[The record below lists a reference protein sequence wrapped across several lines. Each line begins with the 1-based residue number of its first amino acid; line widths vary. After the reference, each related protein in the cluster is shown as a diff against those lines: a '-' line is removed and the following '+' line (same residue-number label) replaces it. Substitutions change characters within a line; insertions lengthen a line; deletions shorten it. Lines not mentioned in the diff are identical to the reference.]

1 MTTATVSARD
11 VIAKLDP
18 AEIWGY
24 FAELSAIP
32 RPSKREERVRDW
44 VLSIGARHG
53 WKSRTDAVGNVVFDV
68 PATPGCERAASVA
81 LQSHLDM
88 VCEKNADVEFDFDRD
103 PLRLRVD
110 GDDLRATGTTLGA
123 DNGIGVCAALA
134 AASAA
139 GVRHGPL
146 ELLFTIDEETGLT
159 GASAIS
165 PEIVKSRRMINLDS
179 EEDDTLYIGCAGG
192 RTTTLSTS
200 LDLSAASADEA
211 PLCVRVTGLRGGHS
225 GGDIHECRGNANK
238 LLARTL
244 ARFAGPFRLASIE
257 GGNKHNAIPREAKA
271 DVLVPRDRV
280 AECRKASDAA
290 LVEFRRVLAGID
302 DGVQV
307 SVTDGPAGLYAAD
320 PGASRRLVD
329 LVNGLPD
336 GVLGVS
342 RVIKGLVESSN
353 NVAVIS
359 WEHLGASKA
368 DVRIVAS
375 SRSSSG
381 PHLTAVL
388 EQVAGVARL
397 AGWKAAHSDG
407 YPGWAPNPDS
417 KLLEVCSK
425 AYQRLFGEPPHVT
438 AIHAGLEC
446 GVIGERIGGMDMIS
460 FGPTIRGAHSP
471 DERVSIPSV
480 QKFWRLLKAVLA
492 DLAA

>member
-1 MTTATVSARD
+1 MTTAVVAARD
-11 VIAKLDP
+11 VLARLDP

-32 RPSKREERVRDW
+32 RPSKREERVREW
-44 VLSIGARHG
+44 VLAIGARHG
-53 WKSRTDAVGNVVFDV
+53 WTHRTDAVGNVVFDV
-68 PATPGCERAASVA
+68 PATPGRERAASVA

-88 VCEKNADVEFDFDRD
+88 VCEKNADVVFDFDHD

-110 GDDLRATGTTLGA
+110 GDEVRATGTTLGA

-134 AASAA
+134 AASAK
-139 GVRHGPL
+139 GVKHGPL

-165 PEIVKSRRMINLDS
+165 PELVKSRRMINLDS

-192 RTTTLSTS
+192 RTTTLSTT
-200 LDLSAASADEA
+200 LELSPAAADEA
-211 PLCVRVTGLRGGHS
+211 AVRIQVTGLRGGHS

-244 ARFAGPFRLASIE
+244 ARFDGSFRLASMD

-271 DVLVPRDRV
+271 DVLVSRGRV
-280 AECRKASDAA
+280 DELRKAADAA
-290 LVEFRRVLAGID
+290 LAEFRRVLAGID

-307 SVTDGPAGLYAAD
+307 SVDNGPSGLRGAD
-320 PGASRRLVD
+320 AEASRRLVD
-329 LVNGLPD
+329 LVNALPD
-336 GVLGVS
+336 GVLGIS
-342 RVIKGLVESSN
+342 RVIQGLVESSN

-359 WEHLGASKA
+359 WEDTGDAKA
-368 DVRIVAS
+368 GVRIVAS

-397 AGWKAAHSDG
+397 AGWRAARSDG

-417 KLLEVCSK
+417 QLLDVCRK
-425 AYQRLFGEPPHVT
+425 AYQRLFGEAPRVT

-471 DERVSIPSV
+471 DERVSIRSV
-480 QKFWRLLKAVLA
+480 QKFWRLLNAVLA
-492 DLAA
+492 DLAT